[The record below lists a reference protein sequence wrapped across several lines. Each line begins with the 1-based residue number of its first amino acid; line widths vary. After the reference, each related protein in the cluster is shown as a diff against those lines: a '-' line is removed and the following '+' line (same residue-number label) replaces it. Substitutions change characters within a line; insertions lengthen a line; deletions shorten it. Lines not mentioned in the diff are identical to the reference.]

1 MKKKYVSGD
10 IESSASSRTEY
21 LLWKKWGSQIGCM
34 PSDGSGVHLFPLALL
49 TVKDLVHIA
58 AIMQEM
64 SSDFPKKIK
73 RKGESK

>member
-21 LLWKKWGSQIGCM
+21 LLWKYWASQIGCM
-34 PSDGSGVHLFPLALL
+34 PSDGTIVHLFSVAQL
-49 TVKDLVHIA
+49 TAKDLVHIA

-64 SSDFPKKIK
+64 SADFTKKRK
-73 RKGESK
+73 RKGDSK